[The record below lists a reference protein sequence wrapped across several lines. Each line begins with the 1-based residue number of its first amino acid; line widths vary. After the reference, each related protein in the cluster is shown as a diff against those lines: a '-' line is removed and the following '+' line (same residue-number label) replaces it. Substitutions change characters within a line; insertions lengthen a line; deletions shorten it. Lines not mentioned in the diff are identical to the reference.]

1 MHPIGIRSLLL
12 RMAAAPH
19 RHPDR
24 HAARPACRMV
34 DANDYMCDDGRAARA
49 SSSLMFGRR

>member
-34 DANDYMCDDGRAARA
+34 DANDYMCDDSRAARA